1 MQNMLCSG
9 VHFSESQS
17 QQAESA
23 RPSVL
28 RGFLSPQCPV
38 CGRKIMVRRLLCSR
52 HPVLVLLWAVAI
64 ISGRPLCFLLLS
76 GVLAFSVG
84 GDDDEEGM
92 VLADCY
98 CMSWNVSFRD
108 DGLCPVLQTLCY
120 CRCWSISFRDD
131 GPHPV
136 L

>member
-1 MQNMLCSG
+1 
-9 VHFSESQS
+9 
-17 QQAESA
+17 
-23 RPSVL
+23 
-28 RGFLSPQCPV
+28 
-38 CGRKIMVRRLLCSR
+38 MVRRLLCSR

-64 ISGRPLCFLLLS
+64 ISGRPLSFLLLS

-92 VLADCY
+92 VFADCY
-98 CMSWNVSFRD
+98 CMSWNVSFGD

-120 CRCWSISFRDD
+120 CRCWSISFRDG